1 MPSETNELLESVR
14 RLLLI
19 VVLLLGL
26 GVATL
31 GDVAVAVRGYTT
43 LLPSIA
49 RVVGSVVVFTALV
62 LLFSAVF
69 QPVGPDAAD

>member
-14 RLLLI
+14 RLLLV

-31 GDVAVAVRGYTT
+31 GDIAVAVRGYAT
-43 LLPSIA
+43 LIPSTA
-49 RVVGSVVVFTALV
+49 RVVGSVVVFTALA
-62 LLFSAVF
+62 LLFFSAF
-69 QPVGPDAAD
+69 ERVGPDSAD

>member
-14 RLLLI
+14 GLLLV

-26 GVATL
+26 GVAAL
-31 GDVAVAVRGYTT
+31 GDIAVAVRGYAT
-43 LLPSIA
+43 LLPSTA

-69 QPVGPDAAD
+69 QPVEPDAAD